1 MKLDKPFG
9 IKIDLERMEKLEE
22 KYGIH
27 LHVEQYGDLS
37 IQDKYFEIR
46 EPLSDSVFLGNT
58 LDEAEKKLEKMYGK
72 KN

>member
-37 IQDKYFEIR
+37 IQDKHFEIR
-46 EPLSDSVFLGNT
+46 KPLSDSVFLGNT

>member
-46 EPLSDSVFLGNT
+46 KPLSDSVFLGNT